1 MSFHSAL
8 LLMAFLTLIASGVAW
23 TSAFQPS
30 TTIPFARRMRN
41 LRSPTLLPVAQQY
54 PHPEKC
60 ASEMTCVDGRL
71 LDMHM
76 PATSS
81 SNGIR
86 HCLLIRFLPCRLYV
100 CIYAC
105 MYACLYVCMYVYMHV
120 CMYVSMYLC
129 MSVRMYVCMYVF
141 ACTYVHLCMK
151 AHVCISCIHA
161 FMYMIVFMVFVC
173 ACVCL
178 VCVCE

>member
-8 LLMAFLTLIASGVAW
+8 LLMAFLTLIANGVAW

-105 MYACLYVCMYVYMHV
+105 MYRMSACTYVCIYACVYVCIHVSMYVCTYVCMYV
-120 CMYVSMYLC
+120 
-129 MSVRMYVCMYVF
+129 
-141 ACTYVHLCMK
+141 
-151 AHVCISCIHA
+151 CICVYIRA
-161 FMYMIVFMVFVC
+161 FMYESTRMHIMHTCIYVHDC
-173 ACVCL
+173 IHGIC
-178 VCVCE
+178 VCVCVSCVCV